1 MEGFLEE
8 RFVEMAGRQAGRHS
22 KPEKEPGQHGR
33 AVQGGQFRLPAP
45 GGTSGGSQSLAVLTQ
60 HDNIS

>member
-1 MEGFLEE
+1 MEDFLEE
-8 RFVEMAGRQAGRHS
+8 RFVEMAGRHS

-33 AVQGGQFRLPAP
+33 AVQGRQFIHQNWATSIW
-45 GGTSGGSQSLAVLTQ
+45 GTSGGSQSLAVVTQ